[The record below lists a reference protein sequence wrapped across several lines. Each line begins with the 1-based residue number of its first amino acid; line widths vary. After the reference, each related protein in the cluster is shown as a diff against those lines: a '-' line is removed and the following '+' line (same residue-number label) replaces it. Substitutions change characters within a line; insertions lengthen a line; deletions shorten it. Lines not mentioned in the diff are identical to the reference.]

1 MKHSIFII
9 FLSLI
14 LLADCASA
22 RRGSKRN
29 LPKPLNEVLAE
40 VSSSLKKQI
49 ATNRENSFPDK
60 KNALKLAILPLLNEV
75 GASTV
80 LGVTIASQLLPQMSE
95 PGKIVLVEKS
105 QLNRLIDE
113 QSFQKTG
120 LVLSDENLEIG
131 KLAGVDLLVLGTVQ
145 FNDQTFLLQ
154 IRVVSLRSGEILA
167 VSESVFDSDD
177 TLYDQSRLAIPKTS
191 K

>member
-22 RRGSKRN
+22 GRGSKRN

-49 ATNRENSFPDK
+49 AANRENSFSDK